1 MTAEFMDEC
10 ALHEPA
16 PAAFIS
22 HTYAYSR
29 VDVSSYVMTGY
40 SPAWLMSAKAQL
52 VELSRLQRGWDS
64 YNAEP
69 ISTVASKA
77 AMGLLRQLSGPDTP
91 RPDLV
96 PTVDGSVQIEWH
108 THGIDLE
115 VQILSS
121 TRMRVCIE
129 DARGQLDPLED
140 ELQYDLRTLSEAV
153 QVLSSR

>member
-16 PAAFIS
+16 PAAFVS
-22 HTYAYSR
+22 HTCAYPR
-29 VDVSSYVMTGY
+29 IDVSSYVMTGH
-40 SPAWLMSAKAQL
+40 SPAWLLSAKAQL
-52 VELSRLQRGWDS
+52 DELSRLQRGWDS

-69 ISTVASKA
+69 ITSVARKA
-77 AMGLLRQLSGPDTP
+77 ALGLLRQLSGPLTP

-96 PTVDGSVQIEWH
+96 PTADGSVQIEWH

-115 VQILSS
+115 VRVLSS
-121 TRMRVCIE
+121 TRMRVCFE
-129 DARGQLDPLED
+129 DARGELDSMED
-140 ELQYDLRTLSEAV
+140 ELQYDLRVLSEAV